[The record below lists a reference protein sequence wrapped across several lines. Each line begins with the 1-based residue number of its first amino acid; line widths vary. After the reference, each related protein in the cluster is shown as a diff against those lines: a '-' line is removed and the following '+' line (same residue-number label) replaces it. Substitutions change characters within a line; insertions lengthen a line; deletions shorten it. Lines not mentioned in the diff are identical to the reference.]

1 MKLLYFSLIFL
12 YSFQSFSQS
21 DSIWAEQVSYINRT
35 NLGARDVH
43 TDCEGNTIY
52 VGGTSSSSFANT
64 PGTISTSYH
73 GGASDVFIVK
83 IDSMGQPVWST
94 LFGGSLYDRAYA
106 VEIDSQGYIYIAG
119 RAGPGLPTTF
129 CALQQNFAGDLNPNS
144 AYGIQD
150 GFIAKITPDGSS
162 IVWAT
167 YIGGDGRG
175 FIRDI
180 DLDSEGNIWAGIS
193 NASPNFP
200 FITSN
205 AVQTTATATM
215 NPALIKIS
223 SDGSTLLYG
232 TFLSDG
238 QSTSAGPTTVRVDKQ
253 DNVYF
258 LSHASTNN
266 IPVTPN
272 AFQPLAAGNI
282 DFVISKF
289 NTNGNLIFCSFL
301 GGPAEEEVETHSLE
315 VDTAGNVIVAAYS
328 FGAGYPIVGNAIQT
342 TFSGVTDGVITKIS
356 ADGSAIIASTY
367 LGGDSQDE
375 VEGIGVDAN
384 NNIYVC
390 GTTHSADFPVS
401 SDFAFEQIQQGQ
413 SDGYFAML
421 SPDLSTIKYA
431 TFIGG
436 SNDDKLRACHVDEWG
451 KFHGCGSTAS
461 ANLPVVNEF
470 NSTLTGS
477 LTACAVTFKPTHLFE
492 VNQVCSISNSVEID
506 CFPTKTSM
514 STENEAI
521 LLFPN
526 PSEDVVTIQF
536 NMHGNYSFSLY
547 DSMGNLIQT
556 YTESSPFKI
565 ELSGISSGLYFLK
578 PEDYPNKVIRFVKY

>member
-1 MKLLYFSLIFL
+1 VLL
-12 YSFQSFSQS
+12 YSFQSFGQT
-21 DSIWAEQVSYINRT
+21 DSIWAEQVSYISRT

-43 TDCEGNTIY
+43 TDCEGNKIY
-52 VGGTSSSSFANT
+52 VGGTSSSSFSIT
-64 PGTISTSYH
+64 PGTISSSYH

-83 IDSMGQPVWST
+83 IDSAGQSVWST
-94 LFGGSLYDRAYA
+94 LFGGNLYDRAYA

-119 RAGPGLPTTF
+119 RAGPGLPTTL
-129 CALQQNFAGDLNPNS
+129 CALQQSFAGDSNPNS

-167 YIGGDGRG
+167 YIGCDGRG

-180 DLDSEGNIWAGIS
+180 DLDSDGNIWTGIS

-200 FITSN
+200 HITSN
-205 AVQTTATATM
+205 AVQLTATATM
-215 NPALIKIS
+215 NPALIKLS

-238 QSTSAGPTTVRVDKQ
+238 QSTSAGPTTVRVDKN

-272 AFQPLAAGNI
+272 AFQPLVAGNI

-289 NTNGNLIFCSFL
+289 DTNGSLIFCSFL

-328 FGAGYPIVGNAIQT
+328 FGAGYPIVGNPIQS

-356 ADGSAIIASTY
+356 ADGSTIIASTY

-390 GTTHSADFPVS
+390 GTTFSTDFPVNS
-401 SDFAFEQIQQGQ
+401 NLAFEQVQQGQ

-436 SNDDKLRACHVDEWG
+436 SNDDKLRGCHVDEWG

-461 ANLPVVNEF
+461 GNFPVFNEF
-470 NSTLTGS
+470 NSNLTGS
-477 LTACAVTFKPTHLFE
+477 LTGCAVTFKPTNLFE
-492 VNQVCSISNSVEID
+492 VNQVCTISNSNEND
-506 CFPTKTSM
+506 CLPTKSSM
-514 STENEAI
+514 HTGNEGI
-521 LLFPN
+521 VLFPN
-526 PSEDVVTIQF
+526 PSEDFVTIKF
-536 NMHGNYSFSLY
+536 NMNGKHSFSLY
-547 DSMGNLIQT
+547 NSVGNLIQT

-565 ELSGISSGLYFLK
+565 ELSGIPSGFYFLK
-578 PEDYPNKVIRFVKY
+578 IDNYPSKVIRFVKY